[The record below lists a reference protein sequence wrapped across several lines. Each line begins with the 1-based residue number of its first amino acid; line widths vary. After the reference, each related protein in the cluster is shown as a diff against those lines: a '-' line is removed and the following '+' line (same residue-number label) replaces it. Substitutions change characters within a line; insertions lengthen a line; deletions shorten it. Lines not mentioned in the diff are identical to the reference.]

1 MTVATETTAKW
12 SRRRR
17 FTWARAARGSVPY
30 LLIAPVVFVLGA
42 LLAYPIYRLVVL
54 SLQQYTLFELIQH
67 KGKWI
72 GLANFRSVLQDQVFW
87 HTLLRT
93 VIFTAANVGLTIVGG
108 MLIALLLLRVSGWVR
123 ILVMSGLVLVWSMPP
138 VVAVQVWYWMTNYQN
153 GVVNH
158 VLSKLRIF
166 GDFFQHDWYAT
177 TFSSLTLVTLL
188 IVWGA
193 LPFLAITL
201 YAALSQVP
209 SELVEAAKIDGARS
223 WQVFRDVT
231 LPILT
236 PVLLILTSLSIL
248 WDFGVFTQAYLLINP
263 SHIHPGNYLM
273 SIYLFVEG
281 FQKADYGRGAAISIL
296 MLVVVAAMSFFYV
309 RKMVRVGEVK

>member
-30 LLIAPVVFVLGA
+30 LLIAPVVGVLGA

-72 GLANFRSVLQDQVFW
+72 GLANFRSILQDQVFW

-93 VIFTAANVGLTIVGG
+93 VIFTVANVGLTIVGG
-108 MLIALLLLRVSGWVR
+108 MLIALLLVRVSGFVR
-123 ILVMSGLVLVWSMPP
+123 ILVMAGLVLVWSMPQ

-153 GVVNH
+153 GVVNW
-158 VLSKLRIF
+158 VLTELHF

-193 LPFLAITL
+193 LPFVAITL

-209 SELVEAAKIDGARS
+209 GELVEAAEIDGAKPWR
-223 WQVFRDVT
+223 VFLDVT
-231 LPILT
+231 LPILM
-236 PVLLILTSLSIL
+236 PILLILTSLSIL
-248 WDFGVFTQAYLLINP
+248 WDFGVFTQPYLLINA
-263 SHIHPGNYLM
+263 SHIHPSNYLM
-273 SIYLFVEG
+273 STYLFVEG
-281 FQKADYGRGAAISIL
+281 FQKADYGKGAAISLL
-296 MLVVVAAMSFFYV
+296 MLVIVAAMSFVYV
-309 RKMVRVGEVK
+309 RKMVKAGDVE